1 MTAAAAVVVDVVAVT
16 AAARRG
22 RGGGGEGG
30 FIHGEER
37 GPLGYLDATL
47 THDLLHVR
55 NAHAMT

>member
-1 MTAAAAVVVDVVAVT
+1 MTAAAAVVVAT
-16 AAARRG
+16 AAAGRG

-30 FIHGEER
+30 FIQGNER
-37 GPLGYLDATL
+37 GPLGYLGATL